1 MKNISAWAIR
11 HPITPIVLFV
21 VLFFLGVVAFIRLP
35 INLQPDISFPLV
47 SVEISEPGAAPTEM
61 ETQIA
66 QKVEGSISS
75 IGNVRNITT
84 FITEGLVHVELEFQI
99 GTPIDRAVTDVRD
112 AIAKVRNDLPQGIM
126 EPLVQRINVDGG
138 AIAYYAVT
146 TTSLT
151 PVELSWFIDN
161 TVTKRL
167 LGVPG
172 VAQVMR
178 SGGVSREIR
187 VELDPARLQ
196 ALGLTAYE
204 VNEQLRALNLD
215 AAGGRAQVG
224 GGEQAIRVL
233 GGAKTADA
241 LADTQIIANGGR
253 SFRLRE
259 IADVHDGVAEVRSIA
274 RLNGRPAT
282 AFGIFKAKGSSD
294 VSVFKAAR
302 AELDKILAE
311 TPAVKMTLTFT
322 KVEHTLRTYDS
333 SLSALIEGS
342 VLAVVVVWFFLRNW
356 RATLISALAIPLS
369 AVPTFA
375 FMQWMDFTLNQITL
389 LALSLVAGVL
399 VDDAIVEIENI
410 VRHMR
415 MGKSAYQAA
424 MDAAD
429 EIGLAV
435 VATSFTIIAV
445 FLPVSFMGGLSG
457 QFFRQFGL
465 TVAVAVFISLLV
477 ARLIT
482 PVLAAYALR
491 RDAMDMTLHAD
502 GPIMARYMSVLRWCV
517 DNRWKTIAG
526 GAAFFVLSIGI
537 MTIIPQAFLPPED
550 FASSALDLE
559 LPPGGSLEDTS
570 RVSAA
575 ATALLRKSPEVRDVI
590 EFVGSDDGEV
600 RIANLYIS
608 LVPSSER
615 KLSQKEWE
623 QSMVPIL
630 NQVPDGQL
638 NFSNGGGGRDVE
650 FFLVGDDSPLVEKT
664 GHRLI
669 AEMQKLS
676 EIRDPRIKGDLPR
689 PEIVV
694 KPRLDVAAQLGVSV
708 QSISQTIRIATLGDL
723 PQNGAKFSLTD
734 RQIPIRVSL
743 TESARRDLPT
753 LENLPVPTASGATVP
768 LKSVADLSFGQG
780 PSAVRR
786 YNQSRRLRIG
796 ADLSTGVQL
805 GTAIDKIN
813 ALPTL
818 KNLPQGV
825 RMVKT
830 GDTEFFQ
837 EMMQNFALAIGAGV
851 LMVLAVLVLL
861 FARLFQPITILS
873 ALPLSLGGAA
883 LALLLT
889 NRPFSISVVI
899 GYLMLMGIVA
909 KNSILLVDFAIEEM
923 RAGKSR
929 LEAIM
934 ESGHK
939 RARPIVMT
947 TVAMV
952 AGMLPVAM
960 GFAGDSDFRSPM
972 AIAVIGGLT
981 TSTLLTLIIVPAV
994 FTVFDDL
1001 ERWLAPK
1008 AGKLLAEPVGTP
1020 AGRLGGPVP
1029 GGPIALGPTSAGIL
1043 PSSPMAAGEGSGEPM

>member
-11 HPITPIVLFV
+11 HPITPIVLFT

-35 INLQPDISFPLV
+35 INLDPDIAFPLV
-47 SVEISEPGAAPTEM
+47 SVTIAQPGAAPAEM

-75 IGNVRNITT
+75 VGNVRNLTT
-84 FITEGLVHVELEFQI
+84 FITEGSLLINCEFQI

-112 AIAKVRNDLPQGIM
+112 AVAKVRNDLPQGIM
-126 EPLVQRINVDGG
+126 EPIVQRINIDGG

-151 PVELSWFIDN
+151 PEQLSWFIDN
-161 TVTKRL
+161 NITKRL
-167 LGVPG
+167 LALSG
-172 VAQVMR
+172 VAQISR
-178 SGGVSREIR
+178 SGGVTREIR

-196 ALGLTAYE
+196 ALGLTAFE

-233 GGAKTADA
+233 GGAKSAADLGEA
-241 LADTQIIANGGR
+241 QIFTRAGQA
-253 SFRLRE
+253 FRLRE
-259 IADVHDGVAEVRSIA
+259 IADVHDGVEEVRSIA
-274 RLNGRPAT
+274 RLDGRPAT
-282 AFGIFKAKGSSD
+282 TFGVFKARGASD
-294 VSVFKAAR
+294 VSVFRAVQ
-302 AELDKILAE
+302 AELAKMQVE
-311 TPAVKMTLTFT
+311 TPAVHVALNFST
-322 KVEHTLRTYDS
+322 VDHTLRTYDS
-333 SLSALIEGS
+333 SLSSLIEGS
-342 VLAVVVVWFFLRNW
+342 ILAVAVVWFFLRNL
-356 RATLISALAIPLS
+356 RATVISALAIPLS

-375 FMQWMDFTLNQITL
+375 FMRWMDFTLNQITL

-415 MGKSAYQAA
+415 MGKSAYRAA

-445 FLPVSFMGGLSG
+445 FLPVSFMGGVTG
-457 QFFRQFGL
+457 QYFRQFGL
-465 TVAVAVFISLLV
+465 TVAVAVFISLMV
-477 ARLIT
+477 ARLLT
-482 PVLAAYALR
+482 PVLAAYLLR
-491 RDAMDMTLHAD
+491 RDAMDMSGHGD
-502 GPIMARYMSVLRWCV
+502 GPVMARYLSVLGWCV
-517 DNRWKTIAG
+517 ANRWKTIAG
-526 GAAFFVLSIGI
+526 GAVFFILSIGA
-537 MTIIPQAFLPPED
+537 MALVPQGFIPPED
-550 FASSALDLE
+550 FASSELDIE
-559 LPPGGSLEDTS
+559 LPPGGTLEDTA

-575 ATALLRKSPEVRDVI
+575 AAALLKKSPEVTSVV
-590 EFVGSDDGEV
+590 EFIGNDEGEI
-600 RIANLYIS
+600 RKATLYVS
-608 LVPSSER
+608 LVPRSER
-615 KLSQKEWE
+615 QLSQKEWE
-623 QSMVPIL
+623 QHMIPIL

-638 NFSNGGGGRDVE
+638 NFSNGGGGRDVG
-650 FFLVGDDSPLVEKT
+650 FFLVGDDPPLVERV
-664 GHRLI
+664 GHQVI
-669 AEMQKLS
+669 AEMRELN
-676 EIRDPRIKGDLPR
+676 EIREPRIRGDLPR

-723 PQNGAKFSLTD
+723 PQNGAKFSLSD

-743 TESARRDLPT
+743 LESARRDLPT
-753 LENLPVPTASGATVP
+753 LENLPVPTVSGPAVP

-786 YNQSRRLRIG
+786 YNQSRRLYIE
-796 ADLSTGVQL
+796 ADLSPGIQL
-805 GTAIDKIN
+805 GTATAKIY
-813 ALPTL
+813 ALPAMSH
-818 KNLPQGV
+818 LPAGV

-837 EMMQNFALAIGAGV
+837 EMMQNFALAIGAGI
-851 LMVLAVLVLL
+851 LMVFAVLVLL

-889 NRPFSISVVI
+889 NRPFSIAVVI
-899 GYLMLMGIVA
+899 GILMLMGIVA

-923 RAGKSR
+923 RAGKPR
-929 LEAIM
+929 LEAIL

-960 GFAGDSDFRSPM
+960 GFAGDSDFRAPM
-972 AIAVIGGLT
+972 AISVIGGLI
-981 TSTLLTLIIVPAV
+981 TSTLLTLIIVPAI
-994 FTVFDDL
+994 FTVIDDI
-1001 ERWLAPK
+1001 ERWIGPK
-1008 AGKLLAEPVGTP
+1008 AGQLLAEPPTALAP
-1020 AGRLGGPVP
+1020 PQPDAPLP
-1029 GGPIALGPTSAGIL
+1029 LGPPAARIL
-1043 PSSPMAAGEGSGEPM
+1043 SNAALPPGDGR